1 MTVPTHTAPRSSTR
15 ARAERWLGIFRLLP
29 HAGTGPLVA
38 SALVNVLLGLLPLGF
53 IVAMS
58 TLLHQLPQAVDGD
71 GWGTI
76 TLALLLSVGSFVVQQ
91 LVAPF
96 RVFTGEIVTRRVDGY
111 CARRLMRASLTD
123 IPIDVLERQQTLDL
137 LSDARAPFEGQ
148 MSSPGQAATGLL
160 ALVSRYT
167 QLAGACM
174 LVAIVLTPWTGLL
187 VTVTALVIRFG
198 QRSSLGRFA
207 TLWGGLTSER
217 RRLMYIRRT
226 GTGAGIAKEMRVL
239 GLIDWYR
246 ARHREETDALLTPLW
261 AGRRRLLFAPFVWL
275 ALVGLIGGSLSLLEL
290 GRSVSGGEL
299 SLLELAIAV
308 QGVLIPLR
316 FGVYFPESDVATQ
329 YGMQSFDA
337 LLELESLAAGGRAAE
352 ARTADPSPVPAAD
365 GRGRLKKGI
374 RFEDVTFAYAQD
386 APAVL
391 DHLDLEIEAGMAT
404 AIVGLNGAGKT
415 TLVKLLTRLHD
426 PGGGTV
432 TADGQ
437 DITAMNPEAWQRRC
451 AVIFQDY
458 IRYEMS
464 LEDNIRMGAPD
475 APDTP
480 ATQAALSRAIERADA
495 AEVVTALP
503 SGVRTILSGQYEGGQ
518 DLSGGQWQRVA
529 LARAFFAAETGAE
542 ILVLDEPT
550 AQLDVRAEVRFFDRF
565 LQMTEGLTSVIISHR
580 FSTVRRADRI
590 VVLEHGRVVERGTHD
605 ELIAGGGR
613 YAELFRLQA
622 QRFDGPGTDEHREAE
637 Q

>member
-1 MTVPTHTAPRSSTR
+1 MTVPTRIAPGSSLR
-15 ARAERWLGIFRLLP
+15 ARVERWLGILRLLP

-58 TLLHQLPQAVDGD
+58 TLLHRLPQAVDGG
-71 GWGTI
+71 GWGVL
-76 TLALLLSVGSFVVQQ
+76 TLALLVSVVSFVVQQ

-111 CARRLMRASLTD
+111 CVRRLMRASLTD
-123 IPIDVLERQQTLDL
+123 TPIDVLERRRTLDL

-148 MSSPGQAATGLL
+148 MSTPGQAAAGLL

-167 QLAGACM
+167 QLAGACV
-174 LVAIVLTPWTGLL
+174 LVGVVLTPWAGLL
-187 VTVTALVIRFG
+187 VTVTALVVRFG

-207 TLWGGLTSER
+207 ALWGGLTAER

-226 GTGAGIAKEMRVL
+226 GTGTGIAKEMRVL

-246 ARHREETDALLTPLW
+246 GRHRQETDALLTPLW
-261 AGRRRLLFAPFVWL
+261 AGRRRLLFAPFVRL
-275 ALVGLIGGSLSLLEL
+275 ALVGLIGGSLALLEL
-290 GRSVSGGEL
+290 GRAAGGGEL
-299 SLLELAIAV
+299 SLLELAVAV

-337 LLELESLAAGGRAAE
+337 LLELESLAAGPAAD
-352 ARTADPSPVPAAD
+352 ARTAGPSPVPAP
-365 GRGRLKKGI
+365 GGQGRLKKGV
-374 RFEDVTFAYAQD
+374 RFEDVTFAYAPD

-391 DHLDLEIEAGMAT
+391 DHLDLEIEAGRAT

-437 DITAMNPEAWQRRC
+437 DVTAMDPEAWQRRF

-480 ATQAALSRAIERADA
+480 ATRAALDRAIERADA
-495 AEVVTALP
+495 AEVVAALP
-503 SGVRTILSGQYEGGQ
+503 SGVRTVLSGRYEGGQ

-580 FSTVRRADRI
+580 FSTVRRADHI

-622 QRFDGPGTDEHREAE
+622 QRFDGPGTDGPREAG

>member
-1 MTVPTHTAPRSSTR
+1 MTVPTRTAPGGSPR
-15 ARAERWLGIFRLLP
+15 ARAERWLGILRLLP
-29 HAGTGPLVA
+29 RAGTGPLVA
-38 SALVNVLLGLLPLGF
+38 SVLVNVLLGLLPLGF
-53 IVAMS
+53 VVAMS
-58 TLLHQLPQAVDGD
+58 TLLHRLPQAVDGG
-71 GWGTI
+71 GWNTVA
-76 TLALLLSVGSFVVQQ
+76 LALLVAVGSFVVQQ

-111 CARRLMRASLTD
+111 CVRRLMRATLTD
-123 IPIDVLERQQTLDL
+123 TPVDVLEDRRTLDL

-148 MSSPGQAATGLL
+148 MSSPGQAAAGLL
-160 ALVSRYT
+160 ALLSRYT
-167 QLAGACM
+167 QLAGACL
-174 LVAIVLTPWTGLL
+174 LVGLVLTPWAGVL
-187 VTVTALVIRFG
+187 VTVTALVVRFG

-207 TLWGGLTSER
+207 TLWGGLAAER

-226 GTGAGIAKEMRVL
+226 GTGTGIAKEMRVL

-246 ARHREETDALLTPLW
+246 ARHREETRALLTPLW

-275 ALVGLIGGSLSLLEL
+275 ALVGLTGGSLTLLEL
-290 GRSVSGGEL
+290 GRAADGGEL

-337 LLELESLAAGGRAAE
+337 LLELEGLGDGPGAH
-352 ARTADPSPVPAAD
+352 ARTRDTSPVPASG
-365 GRGRLKKGI
+365 GRARLRKGI
-374 RFEDVTFAYAQD
+374 RFEDVTFAYAPD
-386 APAVL
+386 APPVL
-391 DHLDLEIEAGMAT
+391 DHLDLEIEAGRAT

-432 TADGQ
+432 TADGR
-437 DITAMNPEAWQRRC
+437 DVTAMDPEAWQRRF

-458 IRYEMS
+458 VRYEMS

-475 APDTP
+475 APNTP
-480 ATQAALSRAIERADA
+480 ATRAALGRAIERADA
-495 AEVVTALP
+495 AEVVAALP
-503 SGVRTILSGQYEGGQ
+503 SGLSTVLSGQYEGGQ

-565 LQMTEGLTSVIISHR
+565 LRMTEGLTSVIISHR
-580 FSTVRRADRI
+580 FSTVRRADHI

-622 QRFDGPGTDEHREAE
+622 QRFDGPGTDEHREAGE
-637 Q
+637 